1 MLKNLKGK
9 DHTHDFFGSD
19 EDEDD
24 SSTDGDTD
32 EDLGLNSENSGN
44 EETGERVLPCSD
56 SADKPVD
63 TGNDKSKE
71 LNIQM
76 EKVDISR

>member
-19 EDEDD
+19 EDDD

-44 EETGERVLPCSD
+44 EETGERVLSCS
-56 SADKPVD
+56 DKPVD